1 MMVGVS
7 LEHRLAA
14 CIATRTATAM
24 TLLSVNLN
32 KIAVLRNSR
41 GGSEPDI
48 CRAAQTC
55 IEAGC
60 GGITVHPR
68 PDQRHVRPSD
78 VYALATMLRGRV
90 EYNLEGNP
98 FAEVRGDY
106 PGLAELA
113 RRVRPTQVTLV
124 PDGDDQITSDHGFDL
139 RQDIGRL
146 RPLVAELCELGCRV
160 SLFVDAR
167 SQDFQL
173 AAVIG
178 VQRIE
183 IYTGPYAKAFADGSP
198 APELAACADTARRAQ
213 QAGLAVNAGH
223 DLSQANLGT
232 FKAAIPG
239 LAEVSIGHALIGEAL
254 YEGLATSVRNYLQ
267 ILR

>member
-1 MMVGVS
+1 
-7 LEHRLAA
+7 
-14 CIATRTATAM
+14 M

-48 CRAAQTC
+48 GRAAQTC

-68 PDQRHVRPSD
+68 PDLRHVRPDD
-78 VYALATMLRGRV
+78 VRVLAALLRGRV
-90 EYNLEGNP
+90 EYNIEGNP
-98 FAEVRGDY
+98 FAPARGKY
-106 PGLAELA
+106 PGLIALVRE
-113 RRVRPTQVTLV
+113 VRPTQVTLV
-124 PDGDDQITSDHGFDL
+124 PDGDSQLTSDHGFDL
-139 RQDIGRL
+139 QRDIERL
-146 RPLVAELCELGCRV
+146 RPVVAELCALGCRV
-160 SLFVDAR
+160 SLFVDVDAR
-167 SQDFQL
+167 NFE
-173 AAVIG
+173 AAAAIG

-183 IYTGPYAKAFADGSP
+183 IYTGPYADAFARDDV
-198 APELAACADTARRAQ
+198 ADALAACADAARRAQ

-239 LAEVSIGHALIGEAL
+239 LAEVSIGHALLGEAL
-254 YEGLATSVRNYLQ
+254 YQGLGSTVRRYLE
-267 ILR
+267 ILS